1 MKKLL
6 AILTS
11 AALAL
16 AGAACAEETDMVLN
30 NGEALKMDQKLKI
43 DLDGDGAAE
52 CVQLRLQG
60 VEDAQTLTAFVTAA
74 DDTAYSYD
82 TDIQW
87 FGGAWVTDLDGDG
100 RMEILISGDLMSD
113 DYFTWCLHFDPE
125 AGLTA
130 LQFADA
136 NRGDNTEDYF
146 DAGYGEITA
155 IDGNRLTMVGSQDV
169 LGTWMA
175 ARTFTLKDG
184 RFELEDGG
192 LWQMQP
198 WADEND
204 MWEYGSLTLKKE
216 LPVTLSDGGEGALQ
230 PGDQLVITQ
239 TDKLSIVY
247 FRTRD
252 GREGSFPIEPNLEEG
267 WGSLVN
273 GAPESDTFEYL
284 PYAD

>member
-6 AILTS
+6 AILTI

-16 AGAACAEETDMVLN
+16 VGAACAEETDMALN
-30 NGEALKMDQKLKI
+30 NGEALKMDQKLEI

-52 CVQLRLQG
+52 CIQLRLQG

-74 DDTAYSYD
+74 DDTVYSYD

-87 FGGAWVTDLDGDG
+87 FQGAWVTDLDGDG
-100 RMEILISGDLMSD
+100 RMEILISGDLISA
-113 DYFTWCLHFDPE
+113 DYFTWCLHYDPE

>member
-6 AILTS
+6 AILTI

-16 AGAACAEETDMVLN
+16 VGAACAEETNVVLN
-30 NGEALKMDQKLKI
+30 NGEMLEMDQKLEI

-87 FGGAWVTDLDGDG
+87 FQGAWVTDLDGDG
-100 RMEILISGDLMSD
+100 RMEILISGDLISA
-113 DYFTWCLHFDPE
+113 DYFTWCLHYDPE
-125 AGLTA
+125 AGLTP

-146 DAGYGEITA
+146 DAGYGAITA

-267 WGSLVN
+267 WGSLIN

>member
-6 AILTS
+6 AILTV

-16 AGAACAEETDMVLN
+16 VGAGCAEETDMALN
-30 NGEALKMDQKLKI
+30 NGQTLEMDQKLEI
-43 DLDGDGAAE
+43 DLDGDGTAE
-52 CVQLRLQG
+52 RVQLRFQG
-60 VEDAQTLTAFVTAA
+60 VEEERTLTAFVTAA
-74 DDTAYSYD
+74 DDTVVSYD
-82 TDIQW
+82 TDILWLQ
-87 FGGAWVTDLDGDG
+87 GAWVTDLDGDG

-113 DYFTWCLHFDPE
+113 DYFTWCLRYDSE

-136 NRGDNTEDYF
+136 NRGDNTDGYF
-146 DAGYGEITA
+146 DAGYGAITV

-192 LWQMQP
+192 LWQMQS
-198 WADEND
+198 WENEDE
-204 MWEYGSLTLKKE
+204 MWEYGCLTLIKE
-216 LPVTLSDGGEGALQ
+216 LPVTLSDGSEATLQ
-230 PGDQLVITQ
+230 KGDQLIITQ
-239 TDKLSIVY
+239 SDKVSIVY

-273 GAPESDTFEYL
+273 GAPEYDAFEYL

>member
-6 AILTS
+6 AILTI

-16 AGAACAEETDMVLN
+16 VGAACAEETNVVLN
-30 NGEALKMDQKLKI
+30 NGEMLEMDQKLEI

-87 FGGAWVTDLDGDG
+87 FQGAWVTDLDGDG
-100 RMEILISGDLMSD
+100 RMEILISGDLISA
-113 DYFTWCLHFDPE
+113 DYFTWCLHYDPE
-125 AGLTA
+125 AGLTP

-146 DAGYGEITA
+146 DAGYGAITA